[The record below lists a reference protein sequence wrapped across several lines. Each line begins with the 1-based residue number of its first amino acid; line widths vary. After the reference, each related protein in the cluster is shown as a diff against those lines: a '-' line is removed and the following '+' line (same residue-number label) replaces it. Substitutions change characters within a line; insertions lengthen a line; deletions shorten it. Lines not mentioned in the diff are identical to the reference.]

1 MMLQD
6 KIRQLIENAI
16 TAAQESSSLPSFEMP
31 QVEIMR
37 PNQAEHGDYSTNVA
51 LITASAIKKATGEK
65 TNPRQIAQA
74 IVDNLAVDKLIGKV
88 ELAGPGFINLHLADS
103 WLEQQIAV
111 ILQKKEAFGNI
122 DQGKG
127 ARWQIEYVSANPTGP
142 IHYGGARN
150 AVIGDSLA
158 NVLEA
163 AGYDVQREYYVNDGG
178 TQFRLFVETLYA
190 RYVQL
195 VNHDEKAL
203 QEDVADVSAE
213 DEEWWRQEGVI
224 PDDGYAGAYIIE
236 YAQKVLDEH
245 GERFMQ
251 MPKEV
256 AVGKLMSI
264 GLNIVL
270 NDLKNELS
278 RIGVRFDRWYSEQ
291 SLHDEG
297 LVEQVLDELE
307 AQGDIIQ
314 HDGAVWFAA
323 SNFLKNDKDEVVIRN
338 NGLPTYFAS
347 DIAYHYDKFYRRKF
361 DRVIN
366 VWAVDHQGHVPRMAA
381 VMQALKVDPER
392 LTILMYDLVKLVR
405 DGKEVK
411 LSKRAGNLV
420 TINDVVDEVG
430 ADPLRF
436 NLLMRSLE
444 STIEFD
450 LELAVSQTNENP
462 VYFVQ
467 YSHARICSILEK
479 ATDAGFS
486 IFSDT
491 TPDTKADADLKIGV
505 SYSLLAHSA
514 ELTLIRKMLELEE
527 QIVIAIERLSP
538 HNLTYY
544 AIDLAKTFNAF
555 YRDCRVVD
563 PENRELSSARLLLS
577 QAVRVVLARVL
588 GLIGV
593 SAPESM

>member
-6 KIRQLIENAI
+6 KIRQLVAKAI
-16 TAAQESSSLPSFEMP
+16 TAAQESNSLPSFDAP
-31 QVEIMR
+31 QIEIMR
-37 PNQAEHGDYSTNVA
+37 PNQAEHGDYSTNIA
-51 LITASAIKKATGEK
+51 LITASAIKKATGAK
-65 TNPRQIAQA
+65 TNPRLIAQA
-74 IVDNLAVDKLIGKV
+74 IVDNLAVDELIGKV
-88 ELAGPGFINLHLADS
+88 ELAGPGFINLYLAES
-103 WLEQQIAV
+103 WLQKQVAV
-111 ILQKKEAFGNI
+111 ILQKRETFGNI
-122 DQGKG
+122 DLGKG
-127 ARWQIEYVSANPTGP
+127 ARWQVEYVSANPTGP

-178 TQFRLFVETLYA
+178 TQFRLFAETLYA

-203 QEDVADVSAE
+203 QEDVANVGTEEDV
-213 DEEWWRQEGVI
+213 EWWRQEGVI
-224 PDDGYAGAYIIE
+224 PDDGYAGAYMIE
-236 YAQKVLDEH
+236 YAQKVLNEH
-245 GERFMQ
+245 GEHFME
-251 MPKEV
+251 MPKAE
-256 AVGKLMSI
+256 AIGELMSI
-264 GLNIVL
+264 GLKIVL
-270 NDLKNELS
+270 DDLAKELAG
-278 RIGVRFDRWYSEQ
+278 IGVRFDRWYSEQ

-307 AQGDIIQ
+307 TQGDIIQ
-314 HDGAVWFAA
+314 RDGAVWFAA
-323 SNFLKNDKDEVVIRN
+323 SNFPKNDKDEVVIRN
-338 NGLPTYFAS
+338 NGSPTYFAS

-366 VWAVDHQGHVPRMAA
+366 VWAVDHQGHVPRMGA

-405 DGKEVK
+405 DGQEVK

-436 NLLMRSLE
+436 NLLMRSPE

-450 LELAVSQTNENP
+450 LELAVTQTNENP

-479 ATDAGFS
+479 AASSGFS
-486 IFSDT
+486 D
-491 TPDTKADADLKIGV
+491 DAETDSKTNIESGA
-505 SYSLLAHSA
+505 SCLLLTHPA

-527 QIVIAIERLSP
+527 QILTAIERLSP

-563 PENRELSSARLLLS
+563 PENRELSRARLLLS